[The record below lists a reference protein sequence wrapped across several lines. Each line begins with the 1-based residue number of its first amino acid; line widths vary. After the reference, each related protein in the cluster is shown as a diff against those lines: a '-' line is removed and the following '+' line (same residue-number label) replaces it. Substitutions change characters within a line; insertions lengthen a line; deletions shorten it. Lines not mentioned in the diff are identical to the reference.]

1 MPQIS
6 CTTRCEIQTF
16 GFVNASILLIKIG
29 DVKLREVNLKM
40 AEEIKA
46 GGESSWWQGDC
57 KPNRTHTV
65 TNILES
71 AMNKEEGRE
80 ERLSE
85 HQFS

>member
-1 MPQIS
+1 MHNLVCDSDLRVPKCQYPPHKNW
-6 CTTRCEIQTF
+6 RRKAE
-16 GFVNASILLIKIG
+16 
-29 DVKLREVNLKM
+29 REVNLKM

-57 KPNRTHTV
+57 KPNRTRSV
-65 TNILES
+65 TAILES
-71 AMNKEEGRE
+71 AMNKEERQE